1 MFGAWQFTISHMTP
15 YSRRM
20 ESSGGAGPAH
30 AAVMLEKAPSVRM
43 STRADSAH
51 AHAAEPIM
59 YSRI

>member
-1 MFGAWQFTISHMTP
+1 MSHIDALL